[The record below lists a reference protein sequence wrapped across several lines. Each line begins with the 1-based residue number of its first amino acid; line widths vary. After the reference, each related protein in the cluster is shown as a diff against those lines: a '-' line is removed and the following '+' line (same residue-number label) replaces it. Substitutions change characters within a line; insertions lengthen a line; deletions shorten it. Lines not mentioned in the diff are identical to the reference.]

1 MRRKTRKLA
10 WLATIPLA
18 VLVFAGG
25 AVLLR
30 HPPTGVHIPVAGGF
44 IPLPPVQTTV
54 FHFTRSQTEIHVPF
68 TLDHGSIII
77 NALINGKPEKCF
89 VDTGSSSV
97 LWNSCLHLTSQRTGV
112 EFSISDAGGRRS
124 NIQEAILTRIQIGGL
139 DLHNVASDAVTSSN
153 FETGVGPIL
162 GNSVFAQTVLTIDYS
177 SQELVIQ
184 PPFRYAVMSRIK
196 YPQNVLDFH
205 WINPDVHGMFG
216 VPCFRAKVM
225 TLPAEMTLD
234 TGWVDNS
241 LGLTEGLYRRIRP
254 QLKASHSQSLKS
266 STNFALGRTSATTV
280 SRVSSSFAGFTLICP
295 GMVVNMLS
303 PPAQAVLGY
312 GFLRTCRPTIDY
324 PDRKIWFER
333 VPAAGKK

>member
-10 WLATIPLA
+10 WLATIPLT
-18 VLVFAGG
+18 VLVFARG
-25 AVLLR
+25 AALLR
-30 HPPTGVHIPVAGGF
+30 HPLTSVHIPVTSVL

-68 TLDHGSIII
+68 TLDHGSIIV
-77 NALINGKPEKCF
+77 NALIDSKPEKCL
-89 VDTGSSSV
+89 VDTGCSSV
-97 LWNSCLHLTSQRTGV
+97 LWNSRLHLTNQRTGV
-112 EFSISDAGGRRS
+112 ESSISDAGGRS
-124 NIQEAILTRIQIGGL
+124 SSVQEAILTRIQIGGL
-139 DLHNVASDAVTSSN
+139 DLHNVASEAVTSSN
-153 FETGVGPIL
+153 FEKGVGPIL

-177 SQELVIQ
+177 KRELVIQ

-205 WINPDVHGMFG
+205 WVNPDVHGMFG
-216 VPCFRAKVM
+216 VPCFHAKVM

-241 LGLTEGLYRRIRP
+241 LGLTEGLYREISP
-254 QLKASHSQSLKS
+254 QLKASHSLKS
-266 STNFALGRTSATTV
+266 PTNFALGRTSATTV
-280 SRVSSSFAGFTLICP
+280 NRVSSSFAGFTLICP
-295 GMVVNMLS
+295 GTVVNMLS

-333 VPAAGKK
+333 VPVGR